1 MEKTMYGILKTTG
14 ICPIMVAPDVDF
26 AADAAKGLA
35 EGGLPV
41 CEVLLHRDEYSLDR
55 IKKIAKDAPEV
66 IVGAGSVISLRDAE
80 EAIDAGAKFFVA
92 PGLVPEVVEFALKNN
107 MPILP
112 GCVTASDISIAL
124 NYGINILKFFPI
136 YQLGGADILAQ
147 YHGGPFGKVEWVVTG
162 GLNGQNFLPFS
173 KINYVL
179 ASGGD
184 WMFNANNALIDK
196 NAEQIAINTR
206 QTIQDVLDVRAGK
219 LVL

>member
-1 MEKTMYGILKTTG
+1 MYGILKTTG
-14 ICPIMVAPDVDF
+14 ICPIMVAPEVDF
-26 AADAAKGLA
+26 AADAAHAIA

-66 IVGAGSVISLRDAE
+66 MVGAGSVISIKDAE

-92 PGLVPEVVEFALKNN
+92 PGFVPEVVEFALKKDI
-107 MPILP
+107 PILP
-112 GCVTASDISIAL
+112 GCVTASDISMAL

-136 YQLGGADILAQ
+136 YQLGGAETLAQ

-162 GLNGQNFLPFS
+162 GLNGKNFLPFAG
-173 KINYVL
+173 IDYVL

-184 WMFNANNALIDK
+184 WMFAENNAVNDK
-196 NAEQIAINTR
+196 NYEQIVLNTR
-206 QTIQDVLDVRAGK
+206 KTIKDVLDLRAQNR
-219 LVL
+219 

>member
-14 ICPIMVAPDVDF
+14 ICPIMVNPDLDF
-26 AADAAKGLA
+26 AADAAHAIA

-55 IKKIAKDAPEV
+55 IKSIAKKAPEV

-80 EAIDAGAKFFVA
+80 EAMDAGAKFFVA
-92 PGLVPEVVEFALKNN
+92 PGLVPEVVEFALKKN

-124 NYGINILKFFPI
+124 NYGINILKFFPV
-136 YQLGGADILAQ
+136 YQMGGADTLAQ
-147 YHGGPFGKVEWVVTG
+147 YHGGPFGNVEWVVTG
-162 GLNGQNFLPFS
+162 GLNGKNFLPFS
-173 KINYVL
+173 KIDYVL

-184 WMFNANNALIDK
+184 WMFAENNAVNEK
-196 NAEQIAINTR
+196 NYDQIVLNTR
-206 QTIQDVLDVRAGK
+206 RTIKDVLNIRAEK
-219 LVL
+219 

>member
-14 ICPIMVAPDVDF
+14 ICPIMVAPEVDF
-26 AADAAKGLA
+26 AADAAHAIA

-66 IVGAGSVISLRDAE
+66 TVGAGSVISIKDAE
-80 EAIDAGAKFFVA
+80 EALDAGAKFFVA
-92 PGLVPEVVEFALKNN
+92 PGFVPEVVEFALKKEI
-107 MPILP
+107 PILP
-112 GCVTASDISIAL
+112 GCVTASDISMAL

-136 YQLGGADILAQ
+136 YQLGGAETLSQ

-162 GLNGQNFLPFS
+162 GLNGKNFLPFAG
-173 KINYVL
+173 IDYVL

-184 WMFNANNALIDK
+184 WMFAENNAINDK
-196 NAEQIAINTR
+196 NYEQIVLNMR
-206 QTIQDVLDVRAGK
+206 KTIKDVLDLRAQNR
-219 LVL
+219 

>member
-1 MEKTMYGILKTTG
+1 MDKTMYGILKTTG
-14 ICPIMVAPDVDF
+14 ICPIMVNPELDF
-26 AADAAKGLA
+26 AADAAHAIA

-55 IKKIAKDAPEV
+55 IKSIAKNAPEV

-124 NYGINILKFFPI
+124 NYGINVLKFFPI

-173 KINYVL
+173 KIDYVL

-184 WMFNANNALIDK
+184 WMFAENNAINEK
-196 NAEQIAINTR
+196 NYEQIVLNMR
-206 QTIQDVLDVRAGK
+206 RTIKDVLKTRAEK
-219 LVL
+219 

>member
-1 MEKTMYGILKTTG
+1 MDKTMYGILKTTG
-14 ICPIMVAPDVDF
+14 ICPIMVAPDVEF
-26 AADAAKGLA
+26 AADAAHAIA

-41 CEVLLHRDEYSLDR
+41 CEVLLHRDENSLNR
-55 IKKIAKDAPEV
+55 INKIAKDAPEV

-136 YQLGGADILAQ
+136 YQLGGAETLAQ
-147 YHGGPFGKVEWVVTG
+147 YHGGPFGNVEWVVTG
-162 GLNGQNFLPFS
+162 GLNGKNFLPFAE
-173 KINYVL
+173 IDYVL

-184 WMFNANNALIDK
+184 WMFAENNAINDK
-196 NAEQIAINTR
+196 NYDQIVLNMR
-206 QTIQDVLDVRAGK
+206 RTIKDVLNLRAQK
-219 LVL
+219 N

>member
-1 MEKTMYGILKTTG
+1 MDKTMYGILKTTG
-14 ICPIMVAPDVDF
+14 ICPIMVAPDVEF
-26 AADAAKGLA
+26 AADAAHAIA

-41 CEVLLHRDEYSLDR
+41 CEVLLHRDENSLNR
-55 IKKIAKDAPEV
+55 INKIAKTAPEV

-136 YQLGGADILAQ
+136 YQLGGAETLAQ
-147 YHGGPFGKVEWVVTG
+147 YHGGPFGNVEWVVTG
-162 GLNGQNFLPFS
+162 GLNGKNFLPFAE
-173 KINYVL
+173 IDYVL

-184 WMFNANNALIDK
+184 WMFAENNAINDK
-196 NAEQIAINTR
+196 NYEQIVLNMR
-206 QTIQDVLDVRAGK
+206 RTIKDVLNLRAQK
-219 LVL
+219 N

>member
-14 ICPIMVAPDVDF
+14 ICPIMVAPETDF
-26 AADAAKGLA
+26 AADAAHALA

-41 CEVLLHRDEYSLDR
+41 CEVLLHRDEHSLDR
-55 IKKIAKDAPEV
+55 IRSIALNAPEV
-66 IVGAGSVISLRDAE
+66 IVGAGSVISIRYAN

-124 NYGINILKFFPI
+124 NYGINILKFFPV
-136 YQLGGADILAQ
+136 YQFGGADTLAQ

-162 GLNGQNFLPFS
+162 GLNGKNFLPFATIS
-173 KINYVL
+173 YVL

-184 WMFNANNALIDK
+184 WMFAENSAAANKDYDLIVK
-196 NAEQIAINTR
+196 NTR
-206 QTIQDVLDVRAGK
+206 RTINDVLEARRVK
-219 LVL
+219 

>member
-1 MEKTMYGILKTTG
+1 MDKTMYGILKTTG
-14 ICPIMVAPDVDF
+14 ICPIMVAPELSF
-26 AADAAKGLA
+26 AADAAHALA

-41 CEVLLHRDEYSLDR
+41 CEVLLHRDDDSLNR
-55 IKKIAKDAPEV
+55 INSIAKKAPEV

-80 EAIDAGAKFFVA
+80 EAMDAGAKFFVA
-92 PGLVPEVVEFALKNN
+92 PGLVPEVVEFAQKKN

-136 YQLGGADILAQ
+136 YQLGGAETLAQ

-162 GLNGQNFLPFS
+162 GLNGKNFLPFAG
-173 KINYVL
+173 IDYVL

-184 WMFNANNALIDK
+184 WMFAENNAVNEK
-196 NAEQIAINTR
+196 NYEQIVKNTR
-206 QTIQDVLDVRAGK
+206 KTVNDVLEVRRK
-219 LVL
+219 K

>member
-14 ICPIMVAPDVDF
+14 ICPIMVAPDVEF
-26 AADAAKGLA
+26 AADAAHAIA

-41 CEVLLHRDEYSLDR
+41 CEVLLHRDENSLNR
-55 IKKIAKDAPEV
+55 INTIAKNAPEV

-80 EAIDAGAKFFVA
+80 EAIDAGAQFFVA
-92 PGLVPEVVEFALKNN
+92 PGLVPEVVEFALKKN

-136 YQLGGADILAQ
+136 YQLGGAQTLAQ
-147 YHGGPFGKVEWVVTG
+147 YHGGPFGNVEWVVTG
-162 GLNGQNFLPFS
+162 GLNGQNFLPFAE
-173 KINYVL
+173 IDYVL

-184 WMFNANNALIDK
+184 WMFAENNAINDK
-196 NAEQIAINTR
+196 NYDQIVLNMR
-206 QTIQDVLDVRAGK
+206 RTIKDVLNLRAQK
-219 LVL
+219 N

>member
-14 ICPIMVAPDVDF
+14 ICPIMVAPEVDF
-26 AADAAKGLA
+26 AADAAHALA

-55 IKKIAKDAPEV
+55 IKNIAKDAPEV
-66 IVGAGSVISLRDAE
+66 IVGAGSVISIRDAE

-92 PGLVPEVVEFALKNN
+92 PGLVPEVVEFALKKN

-124 NYGINILKFFPI
+124 NYGINILQFFPI
-136 YQLGGADILAQ
+136 YQLGGADTLAQ

-162 GLNGQNFLPFS
+162 GLNGKNFLTFS
-173 KINYVL
+173 TIDYVL

-184 WMFNANNALIDK
+184 WMFAENNAVGDK
-196 NAEQIAINTR
+196 NYDMIVKNTR
-206 QTIQDVLDVRAGK
+206 RTINDVLEARRVK
-219 LVL
+219 

>member
-14 ICPIMVAPDVDF
+14 ICPIMVAPEVDF
-26 AADAAKGLA
+26 AADAAHALA

-55 IKKIAKDAPEV
+55 IKNIAKDAHEV
-66 IVGAGSVISLRDAE
+66 IVGAGSVISIRDAE

-92 PGLVPEVVEFALKNN
+92 PGLVPEVVEFALKKN

-136 YQLGGADILAQ
+136 YQLGGADTLAQ

-162 GLNGQNFLPFS
+162 GLNGKNFLTFS
-173 KINYVL
+173 TIDYVL

-184 WMFNANNALIDK
+184 WMFAEGNAVGNKDYDMIVK
-196 NAEQIAINTR
+196 NTR
-206 QTIQDVLDVRAGK
+206 RTINDVLEARRLK
-219 LVL
+219 